1 MEPLKKVGAPRK
13 GDKKRIGFRLSIEQK
28 DIDILGEE
36 MIKEI
41 CYEAL
46 NKHLT
51 DKNINNER
59 K

>member
-51 DKNINNER
+51 DKN